1 MWVRFMPVDMCTSG
15 SFIFRAAEK
24 PVAGIC
30 HFSKEPWQPLRGLGV
45 GGWPTRVALITGR
58 SLRGG
63 DPPTFI
69 SPPLWG
75 GRAGLVPSASLN
87 HCFTEQEFK

>member
-30 HFSKEPWQPLRGLGV
+30 HFSKEPWRPLRGLGV
-45 GGWPTRVALITGR
+45 GVGVAH
-58 SLRGG
+58 
-63 DPPTFI
+63 
-69 SPPLWG
+69 
-75 GRAGLVPSASLN
+75 PSGSDHWA
-87 HCFTEQEFK
+87 